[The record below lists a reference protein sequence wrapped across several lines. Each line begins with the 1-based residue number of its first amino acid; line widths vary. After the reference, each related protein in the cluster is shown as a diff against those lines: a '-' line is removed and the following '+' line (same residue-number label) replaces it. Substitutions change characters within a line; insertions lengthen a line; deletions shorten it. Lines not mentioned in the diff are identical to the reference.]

1 MRIVVFVGSPVD
13 ADEKDVRHSTMMEFF
28 FSCFVLPAN
37 QWHKRIKVIAI
48 MKVITTKLIQLA
60 LSSGQENC
68 SSVTGVPVDCFFSF
82 FSSIQNTCH
91 YPLFKLICTSVLLNQ

>member
-1 MRIVVFVGSPVD
+1 MFVGSPVD

-68 SSVTGVPVDCFFSF
+68 SSVTGVPVDCFFF
-82 FSSIQNTCH
+82 FNSKYMSLPTFQINM
-91 YPLFKLICTSVLLNQ
+91 YLCTS